1 MITLLSPSK
10 TLNYNTK
17 SITSD
22 FTQCDFLESA
32 AELVKHA
39 QKLSS
44 EDLQDLMKISKKI
57 ADLNKERF
65 DRWSLPFN
73 SENAK
78 QAILAFDGGVY
89 SGLDANNSFN
99 QKDLDFAQDHLR
111 ILSGLYG
118 LLKPLDLI
126 QPYRLEMGIALKNSL
141 GENLYSFWQNRI
153 TDSLNQTLRNHQ
165 NSLIVNCAS
174 NEYFHAIHSDK
185 IKGQIIN
192 ITFKEKR
199 DGQLKFI
206 SFNAKKARGMISN
219 YIVKNRVDSIE
230 GLKDFSYDNYRFDL
244 NLSSK
249 DDLVFIR

>member
-1 MITLLSPSK
+1 
-10 TLNYNTK
+10 
-17 SITSD
+17 
-22 FTQCDFLESA
+22 
-32 AELVKHA
+32 
-39 QKLSS
+39 
-44 EDLQDLMKISKKI
+44 
-57 ADLNKERF
+57 
-65 DRWSLPFN
+65 
-73 SENAK
+73 
-78 QAILAFDGGVY
+78 
-89 SGLDANNSFN
+89 
-99 QKDLDFAQDHLR
+99 
-111 ILSGLYG
+111 LYG

-174 NEYFHAIHSDK
+174 NEYFHAIHADK